1 MSVPRTIEWRPWL
14 TQTILVGV
22 FSGTCLGALMTAW
35 RNRRFERAQ
44 LRRDALERM
53 LSQFLAP
60 VSMQLARSKRSSE
73 AYHISYGDK
82 GRSYFHAKLMRGAIH
97 SVASAVKC
105 PSGADRPHGSC
116 RVTDRPLRQV
126 AGTI

>member
-82 GRSYFHAKLMRGAIH
+82 GRSFPRETDAGGEPLGCFRCQMPIG
-97 SVASAVKC
+97 C
-105 PSGADRPHGSC
+105 RPTSRIMPRH
-116 RVTDRPLRQV
+116 
-126 AGTI
+126 